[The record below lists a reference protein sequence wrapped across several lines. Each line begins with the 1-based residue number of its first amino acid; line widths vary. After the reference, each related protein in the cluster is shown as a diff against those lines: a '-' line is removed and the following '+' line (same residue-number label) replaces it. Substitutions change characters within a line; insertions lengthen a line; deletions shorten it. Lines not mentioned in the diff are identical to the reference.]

1 MSSDLD
7 RIFRLK
13 DEKDWVLWKF
23 QNKILLKYQEV
34 FDWVTGNAEK
44 PTGNDAKDAAKVTAW
59 NKNDIKAQRAISST
73 IEKEPL
79 LHIVN
84 CKSAAEMWAKLKSV
98 YEQKSE
104 TSVHYLQQK
113 FFTFERDP
121 SDSISTFIAKLQE
134 LVQQLSDLGEEISEK
149 MLITKILL
157 ALPPSL
163 NYFHSA

>member
-1 MSSDLD
+1 M
-7 RIFRLK
+7 
-13 DEKDWVLWKF
+13 
-23 QNKILLKYQEV
+23 
-34 FDWVTGNAEK
+34 FDYVTGDAEK
-44 PTGNDAKDAAKVTAW
+44 PVAADKDYATKIVVF

-84 CKSAAEMWAKLKSV
+84 CKTAAEMWAKLKSV

-113 FFTFERDP
+113 FFTFEKDP
-121 SDSISTFIAKLQE
+121 SDSIATFVAKLQE
-134 LVQQLSDLGEEISEK
+134 LVQQLNDLGEVISEK

-157 ALPPSL
+157 ALPTS
-163 NYFHSA
+163 